1 MRRKTFTLVIEDNY
15 VNLRIVAS
23 LTIKK
28 TKMNSDK
35 KFIMMKSLLIIFHK
49 KHVNNGFLD
58 RN

>member
-28 TKMNSDK
+28 NKNEQRQKVYYDE
-35 KFIMMKSLLIIFHK
+35 KS
-49 KHVNNGFLD
+49 VNNFS
-58 RN
+58 